1 MDVPRD
7 FTFNFNDEEQRRIA
21 RRNALH
27 RTFWNAEYGV
37 DTPEAMDTLLSI
49 AGEFNLTD
57 QQLVDV
63 WVRFPNGRTERTT
76 PPPPHPGRGSGYR
89 RYNSGAPRYTVFW
102 GQRAPTFDEFRA
114 FLRNVQREHEERQ
127 AQADL
132 HTSRIKPYQYP
143 TGGVDFN
150 NRELPSGS
158 HFEGFYSEHGCAVG
172 TDPHSQKLVQG
183 RAVIDKLFDL
193 VEHTEKAEAGRER
206 LLEELRALRTNFGGV
221 RRPAEGNNDG
231 TFYTAL
237 LVEHAEE
244 LRTTNSS
251 LVGHAEELK
260 TTNHSLAQ
268 HAERAELSRERLLEE
283 LRGLR
288 LELGQLSRPSRSNT
302 DRTFYVACGCLGVL
316 VLMLFF
322 K

>member
-7 FTFNFNDEEQRRIA
+7 FTFNFDENKQKVEAEKKLKA
-21 RRNALH
+21 RQDALANVFFS
-27 RTFWNAEYGV
+27 RGYWV
-37 DTPEAMDTLLSI
+37 DTDEAMGGLLSI
-49 AGEFNLTD
+49 AEEFNLTD
-57 QQLVDV
+57 EQLFGV
-63 WVRFPNGRTERTT
+63 WVRFPNGCTIGR
-76 PPPPHPGRGSGYR
+76 PHPNLRIGTRLIISQ
-89 RYNSGAPRYTVFW
+89 SVHK
-102 GQRAPTFDEFRA
+102 FDEFRA
-114 FLRNVQREHEERQ
+114 FLRNVQREHKERQ
-127 AQADL
+127 TQADL
-132 HTSRIKPYQYP
+132 HTSRIKPYQYR
-143 TGGVDFN
+143 TGVVNHN
-150 NRELPSGS
+150 NGELPPGR
-158 HFEGFYSEHGCAVG
+158 HYEGIYGEHGRAG
-172 TDPHSQKLVQG
+172 GNHADDLKLVQG

-193 VEHTEKAEAGRER
+193 VEHAEKAEAGRER
-206 LLEELRALRTNFGGV
+206 LLEELRALRTNFSGV

-251 LVGHAEELK
+251 LVGHAEELR
-260 TTNHSLAQ
+260 TTNHSLVE

-288 LELGQLSRPSRSNT
+288 LELSQLSRPSRSNT